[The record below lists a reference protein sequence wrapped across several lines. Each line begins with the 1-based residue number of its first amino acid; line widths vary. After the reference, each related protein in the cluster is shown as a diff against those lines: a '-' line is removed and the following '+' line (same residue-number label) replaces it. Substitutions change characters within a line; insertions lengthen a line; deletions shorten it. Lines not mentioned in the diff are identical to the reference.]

1 MIFVFGSNES
11 GWHGA
16 GAALHALTL
25 GARTGQGFGPSGQTF
40 AIPTKDWGVRT
51 LPLMV
56 IQGYVHRFLE
66 YAALRNGQDEYQ
78 VTAIGCGL
86 AGYSHEEVAR
96 LFRDAAPRNVLFDE
110 RWAPYLCKCHHRFWG
125 TF

>member
-1 MIFVFGSNES
+1 VIFVFGSNES

-40 AIPTKDWGVRT
+40 AIPTKGWGLET
-51 LPLMV
+51 LPLV
-56 IQGYVHRFLE
+56 AIQGYVDRFRV
-66 YAALRNGQDEYQ
+66 YATVRNEEEFQ

-86 AGYSHEEVAR
+86 AGYDHSVMAG
-96 LFRDAAPRNVLFDE
+96 LFHGVVPPNVLFDE